1 MFFKLLKR
9 LRVVVS
15 LSVFLL
21 ILLFF
26 IDFSGRISVSLINSV
41 LFLEFVPSLLS
52 FLSLLTLGTIGFIFI
67 ILLTFLFGRIYCS
80 TLCPLGT
87 MQDIVIYFKK
97 KFGGKKRFKFIRTYN
112 WIRYSILAAVV
123 LFLLFG
129 NILLLTILDPYSAFG
144 KISVTLVKPVF
155 ILINNFSSKQLAA
168 SNIFW
173 FKPIETTGY
182 SLFAIIFSSAFL
194 ILVLWF
200 SIAKGRLYCNTVCPV
215 GAFLGLI
222 SKASVFKIRI
232 NEESCTSC
240 GLCSSVCK
248 AGCIE
253 NKTHQLD
260 FSRCVGCM
268 NCLSVCK
275 AKSINYH
282 LPVKNAEA
290 VKTDSSNSR
299 RKFIATSVLFTLG
312 MTFLAFGEKTIQKTR
327 NTIYPN
333 SKKNPVTPP
342 GSVSV
347 QHFTD
352 KCTACQLCISICPT
366 QVLKPSVKEYGLNGI
381 MQPHMNYE
389 VSFCNYDCHLCTQV
403 CPNGALLPLT
413 VKEKQQTQ
421 LGIAQFIEK
430 NCVVYTNHTA
440 CGACSEH
447 CPTKAVHMIP
457 YTDNLVI
464 PKVDESI
471 CIGCGACEFSC
482 PTQPYKAIYVEG
494 NVKHLQAQKPVSK
507 DIKQKVNLKEDFP
520 F

>member
-1 MFFKLLKR
+1 VPFR
-9 LRVVVS
+9 YNAGYCY
-15 LSVFLL
+15 
-21 ILLFF
+21 LFQKKVWREKKIQIYTYLQLDQIFNIGCGSF
-26 IDFSGRISVSLINSV
+26 ISAFRK
-41 LFLEFVPSLLS
+41 
-52 FLSLLTLGTIGFIFI
+52 
-67 ILLTFLFGRIYCS
+67 
-80 TLCPLGT
+80 
-87 MQDIVIYFKK
+87 YF
-97 KFGGKKRFKFIRTYN
+97 
-112 WIRYSILAAVV
+112 
-123 LFLLFG
+123 
-129 NILLLTILDPYSAFG
+129 LLTILDPYSAFG

-253 NKTHQLD
+253 SKTHQLD

-268 NCLSVCK
+268 SCLSVCK
-275 AKSINYH
+275 TKSINYH

-290 VKTDSSNSR
+290 VKTDSANSR

-389 VSFCNYDCHLCTQV
+389 VSFC
-403 CPNGALLPLT
+403 
-413 VKEKQQTQ
+413 
-421 LGIAQFIEK
+421 
-430 NCVVYTNHTA
+430 
-440 CGACSEH
+440 
-447 CPTKAVHMIP
+447 
-457 YTDNLVI
+457 
-464 PKVDESI
+464 
-471 CIGCGACEFSC
+471 
-482 PTQPYKAIYVEG
+482 
-494 NVKHLQAQKPVSK
+494 
-507 DIKQKVNLKEDFP
+507 
-520 F
+520 